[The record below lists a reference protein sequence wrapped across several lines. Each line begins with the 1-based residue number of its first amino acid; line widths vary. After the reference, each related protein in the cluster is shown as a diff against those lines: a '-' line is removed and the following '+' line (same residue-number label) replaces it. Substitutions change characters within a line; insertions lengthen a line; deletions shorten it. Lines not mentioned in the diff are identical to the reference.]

1 MGLENFYIT
10 AHNHDDPLNG
20 YGQALAS
27 YNYPYQDGSTYGRP
41 GFTRWGYEDQRC
53 AERIPVKHREIMI
66 EAERVYNH
74 VGLVRNIIDL
84 ITDFA
89 TSGIRV
95 IHPNKSTEKFYQN
108 WFSRI
113 SGVDRSERFVSNLY
127 KFGNVVV
134 RRRWA
139 KLNKKTRKSIR
150 QAKANEVEMPGVESP
165 GRKIPAR
172 YIFLNPATVE
182 VMGGDL
188 ARFVGPRLLNY
199 GVRLPLSF
207 SKRFDSKSAIDQ
219 KILENIPEEI
229 KEAGKDGGEKFI
241 PLSPDDTLVFHY
253 KKEDWEMWGKPLVY
267 GVLSDIYTLEKLKL
281 ADLTALDGAT
291 ERVRIFTLGSL
302 EHEIYP
308 DAGAFSKMNELL
320 RVNAGAGTRNIVWG
334 PDIKLIESNVES
346 YKFLG
351 EEKYQPALSAIFAG
365 LGIPPTLTGTTGA
378 TGTTNNLISLKSLLK
393 RLEYGR
399 QKLIEFWTTEFE
411 LVRRAMNFNQA
422 ATLEF
427 DQNNLGDE
435 EAEKRLFIELADRD
449 IIPYEIVQRK
459 FGIDPAI
466 ASSKVE
472 QEWDERKRRKRA
484 PKASPF
490 HNAQFEDQLKK
501 SLLDRGQ
508 ITPNEVEL
516 ELAPRNG
523 DKRNLTPM
531 PGAGG
536 GANNAPKNP
545 NQKPN
550 GRPPQ
555 SRDTGPRKSRRFAP
569 VNKANE
575 FWAQSAQEK
584 IAAILNPIILQKYGK
599 KNMRSLTA
607 AETENAEKLKFAA
620 FFNLELGEEVAP
632 EKMSRLLQ
640 NFPAKGY
647 NEYISVAKEISTNLE
662 RELTFAELHSIQI
675 GVYLDGKNSSG
686 V

>member
-1 MGLENFYIT
+1 
-10 AHNHDDPLNG
+10 
-20 YGQALAS
+20 
-27 YNYPYQDGSTYGRP
+27 
-41 GFTRWGYEDQRC
+41 
-53 AERIPVKHREIMI
+53 
-66 EAERVYNH
+66 
-74 VGLVRNIIDL
+74 
-84 ITDFA
+84 
-89 TSGIRV
+89 
-95 IHPNKSTEKFYQN
+95 
-108 WFSRI
+108 
-113 SGVDRSERFVSNLY
+113 
-127 KFGNVVV
+127 
-134 RRRWA
+134 
-139 KLNKKTRKSIR
+139 
-150 QAKANEVEMPGVESP
+150 
-165 GRKIPAR
+165 
-172 YIFLNPATVE
+172 
-182 VMGGDL
+182 
-188 ARFVGPRLLNY
+188 
-199 GVRLPLSF
+199 
-207 SKRFDSKSAIDQ
+207 
-219 KILENIPEEI
+219 
-229 KEAGKDGGEKFI
+229 
-241 PLSPDDTLVFHY
+241 
-253 KKEDWEMWGKPLVY
+253 
-267 GVLSDIYTLEKLKL
+267 
-281 ADLTALDGAT
+281 
-291 ERVRIFTLGSL
+291 
-302 EHEIYP
+302 
-308 DAGAFSKMNELL
+308 
-320 RVNAGAGTRNIVWG
+320 
-334 PDIKLIESNVES
+334 
-346 YKFLG
+346 
-351 EEKYQPALSAIFAG
+351 
-365 LGIPPTLTGTTGA
+365 
-378 TGTTNNLISLKSLLK
+378 
-393 RLEYGR
+393 
-399 QKLIEFWTTEFE
+399 
-411 LVRRAMNFNQA
+411 MNFNQA

-536 GANNAPKNP
+536 GSNNAPKNP

-647 NEYISVAKEISTNLE
+647 NDYISVAQEIAIQLD